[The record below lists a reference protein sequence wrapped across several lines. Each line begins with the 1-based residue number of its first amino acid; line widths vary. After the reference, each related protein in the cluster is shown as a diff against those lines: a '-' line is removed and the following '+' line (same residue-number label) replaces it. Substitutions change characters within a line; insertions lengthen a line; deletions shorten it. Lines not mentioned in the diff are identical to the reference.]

1 MDMKRTILL
10 PMLLSPGIAAAH
22 DHDYDHDH
30 HHPRIVYAA
39 SDLLA
44 LCRRETEARYV
55 GLGEQVYQWTGAYH
69 DYANT
74 LYADGKLRV
83 SARDVE
89 VHCRIPRNA
98 RERYLTMEI
107 VDPAR

>member
-1 MDMKRTILL
+1 MKRTILL
-10 PMLLSPGIAAAH
+10 PMLLLSSGIVVAH
-22 DHDYDHDH
+22 DHDHGHAHAHEY
-30 HHPRIVYAA
+30 VVTAA
-39 SDLLA
+39 SDLLP
-44 LCRRETEARYV
+44 LCRQEAEARYV

-69 DYANT
+69 DYADT

-83 SARDVE
+83 SGRDVE

-107 VDPAR
+107 VDPGR

>member
-1 MDMKRTILL
+1 MEKTILVASL
-10 PMLLSPGIAAAH
+10 LLSPVAVNAH
-22 DHDYDHDH
+22 DHAHDH
-30 HHPRIVYAA
+30 THEHERIVTAA
-39 SDLLA
+39 SDLLP
-44 LCRRETEARYV
+44 LCRQEAEARYV

-83 SARDVE
+83 SGRDVE

-98 RERYLTMEI
+98 RERYLTIEV